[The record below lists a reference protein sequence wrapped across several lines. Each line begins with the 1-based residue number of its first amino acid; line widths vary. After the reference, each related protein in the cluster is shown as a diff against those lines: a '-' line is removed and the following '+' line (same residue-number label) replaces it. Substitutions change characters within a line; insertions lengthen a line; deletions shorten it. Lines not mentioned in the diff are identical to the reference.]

1 MFTALLLVMVAQGVT
16 PEGNPDVGAMVVGF
30 MTPAEC
36 EERLAQFKAQEPRAS
51 YQCQYF
57 PEQIVRD
64 ALTKLGP
71 SPLLP
76 PPEPYSGPE

>member
-1 MFTALLLVMVAQGVT
+1 MFASGAT
-16 PEGNPDVGAMVVGF
+16 PEGRPDIGAMVVGF

-36 EERLAQFKAQEPRAS
+36 VERAAQFKAQSPEGS

-57 PEQIVRD
+57 PEEVVRD

-76 PPEPYSGPE
+76 PASAAAE